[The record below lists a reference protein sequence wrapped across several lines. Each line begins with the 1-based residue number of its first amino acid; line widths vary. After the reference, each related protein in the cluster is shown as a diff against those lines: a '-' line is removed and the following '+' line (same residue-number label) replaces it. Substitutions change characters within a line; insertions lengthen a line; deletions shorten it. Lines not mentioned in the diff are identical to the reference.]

1 MSAERILYPCYFDA
15 TLRRREGRRVARNLA
30 VKSPDLSAIA
40 TVLRK
45 IKLQHRLEERH
56 HPAHWVER
64 EGRIVVEWKGSKED
78 LIRKVATGLS
88 GRRGA

>member
-15 TLRRREGRRVARNLA
+15 SLRRREGRRVARNLA
-30 VKSPDLSAIA
+30 VKSPDTSAIA

-45 IKLQHRLEERH
+45 MNLPHRLEGHH
-56 HPAHWVER
+56 HPARWVER
-64 EGRIVVEWKGSKED
+64 EGRVVVEWKGSKED
-78 LIRKVATGLS
+78 LIRKVAAGLS